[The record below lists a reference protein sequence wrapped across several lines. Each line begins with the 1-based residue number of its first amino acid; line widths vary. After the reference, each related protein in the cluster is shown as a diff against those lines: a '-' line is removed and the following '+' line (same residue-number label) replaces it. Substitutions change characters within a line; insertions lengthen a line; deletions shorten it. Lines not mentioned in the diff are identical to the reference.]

1 MRLVATA
8 VLERLPMRF
17 RLGLLL
23 PSSALAGH
31 CRVVAVFDGEE
42 SALQVANVGD
52 SGVMIVRKG
61 Q

>member
-1 MRLVATA
+1 
-8 VLERLPMRF
+8 MRF